1 MERKF
6 LVGVVLFVTLFG
18 SSGVYA
24 EQLAMVA
31 ADAMNFRTEPSV
43 DSEQMSDCPNQ
54 AV

>member
-31 ADAMNFRTEPSV
+31 ADAMSFRTEPSV
-43 DSEQMSDCPNQ
+43 DSPSVSDCPKQ
-54 AV
+54 VI

>member
-24 EQLAMVA
+24 EQLVIVTPSS
-31 ADAMNFRTEPSV
+31 MNFRTEPSA
-43 DSEQMSDCPNQ
+43 DSAPVSDCPSQ
-54 AV
+54 VI